1 MNTSIIDYPLE
12 LSSIGEAA
20 LHILSDAP
28 HGSVLASVT
37 NANYLLSSKGE
48 LCWLIPRG
56 EPMHRRCIAVAGLLP
71 RVKVGSRYEVA
82 GHTLAIRAG
91 MKVDFEN
98 ASIWKAPTL
107 PSTGVV
113 SRARLSES
121 IPAFVDRLLALHN
134 PSGLGGLITLILQM
148 TSSQNMAPEEWL
160 TDGIHRKAWPVI
172 KGMLLVSMAEDNP
185 AIIAHA
191 RNLIGLG
198 EGLTPSGDDFLGG
211 FFFSKRLLSLH
222 YKEGFI
228 DDPLCTYTDFIA
240 QSKPLTNPIS
250 YFILKDNAEGHSVEP
265 LHQLA
270 NGLFLGETG
279 DSLTNLAEK
288 LISLG
293 HSTGWDLLTGFLAG
307 MSVTFSQL

>member
-1 MNTSIIDYPLE
+1 MKTTMIDYPLE
-12 LSSIGEAA
+12 LNSIGEAA
-20 LHILSDAP
+20 LHILSEAQQ
-28 HGSVLASVT
+28 GSVLASVT

-56 EPMHRRCIAVAGLLP
+56 EPMHRRGVEVIGLLP

-82 GHTLAIRAG
+82 SHTLAISSG
-91 MKVDFEN
+91 VKVDFEN

-107 PSTGVV
+107 PSTRVI
-113 SRARLSES
+113 SRTRLSES
-121 IPAFVDRLLALHN
+121 IPALVNRLLVLHN
-134 PSGLGGLITLILQM
+134 PSGLGGLITLIFQV

-160 TDGIHRKAWPVI
+160 TDGIRGKAWPVI
-172 KGMLLVSMAEDNP
+172 KGMLLASMAEDIP
-185 AIIAHA
+185 AMIARA

-211 FFFSKRLLSLH
+211 FFFSKRLLSLY

-228 DDPLCTYTDFIA
+228 NDQIRTYTDFIA

-250 YFILKDNAEGHSVEP
+250 YIILKDNAEGHSVEP

-307 MSVTFSQL
+307 MSVKFSQL